1 MGNYIKNPGQ
11 RRFGIIDS
19 NRWQELQKQGISPKG
34 MYLLTE
40 LLVGRFRNAVGVA
53 YIPLTHKTLAKI
65 TGMTPDEV
73 AETFK
78 ELQEKDILEHDEE
91 NEVVFL
97 KEYWRHN
104 TIASTKHAQGVCK
117 RIMDLPD
124 NTLFT
129 SMAKVFHACVQEARA
144 YDEQHPPGQS
154 PMTGEPYEP
163 IAARYELIFNA
174 VHERLQDNPI
184 GYPIGY
190 PIEYPI
196 DKDIDTTETDTDT
209 ETKKKDFKSKAAFE
223 KKKHESGGHVEP
235 SIKKQNTQNL
245 LALTGKYPEELLK
258 TAWRFVNTTTRVLKP
273 ETWEREIGRLL
284 LIDPDNPDDGEIS
297 PEVLDDMVTDFFDG
311 TYSKANDRSIV
322 LFNDP
327 EVRKHLTVK
336 AGIRSY
342 YDYDHV

>member
-1 MGNYIKNPGQ
+1 MGHYIKNPRQ

-40 LLVGRFRNAVGVA
+40 LLVGRFRNTVGVA
-53 YIPLTHKTLAKI
+53 YIPLTYETLAKI

-104 TIASTKHAQGVCK
+104 MITNTKHAQGACK
-117 RIMDLPD
+117 RITDLPD
-124 NTLFT
+124 NTLFP
-129 SMAKVFHACVQEARA
+129 SMAKVFRVCLQEAMA

-154 PMTGEPYEP
+154 PKTGEAYEP
-163 IAARYELIFNA
+163 IAARYKTILNA
-174 VHERLQDNPI
+174 VHERLPDT
-184 GYPIGY
+184 
-190 PIEYPI
+190 PI
-196 DKDIDTTETDTDT
+196 DTPIDTTDTDTDTDT
-209 ETKKKDFKSKAAFE
+209 EDFKSKAAFE
-223 KKKHESGGHVEP
+223 KTKNHESGCHVEP